1 MKKKILFIATLV
13 GMSMFTSC
21 HRFDFEEARQEAIRQ
36 NAEKVF
42 GDIDP
47 NQTWS
52 STVSGTVTITADASL
67 KEIARVQILTE
78 SPFMNPNARVV
89 ADAQVQKGQ
98 TVTLNYD
105 VLNSY
110 NRLIAACVD
119 SKGHYHIKGFDIGE
133 TNVSFKSGTT
143 RAARRAASN
152 LPDLSGVGL
161 DFDESIRSYNA
172 QRTLDNKNSWKGKG
186 WENDR
191 LWWATGS
198 ASSNGWTMSNA
209 TFYRDATALSESEAA
224 TLTDIFEASL
234 GRYEENKDPKNNLQL
249 INETS
254 AVQLY
259 GNHLEST
266 GETPITLRP
275 VQLASTEAHWC
286 DIYYYYFRTEDIP
299 AGATEAD
306 YIKTLPKFKAIDLHE
321 ERQAFSTS
329 TGVAVDK
336 PDVNFRRLHEYLL
349 PFYGNASEFAPEPSK
364 LSSYGYTTDGK
375 FYRIYN
381 DAGNPDKKIDP
392 SNHYITYA
400 DKLENLKEEYTNDIE
415 YQLWQIF
422 TNATDNSMML
432 YNVGSKKFMWWNN
445 GDYVEFKDIAEN
457 SLKNYTVYFSDG
469 AKTPYKYDDITNQK
483 VFILSA
489 AKNNFIKA
497 LIDIGRTLLFKGG
510 TNISGSFRT
519 TREWTIEE
527 YTYSGSASA
536 ITDCELSLD
545 YFPAG
550 GIIPPSTTPSAIIP
564 EGYKIGFMIRKDGG
578 ERTGKGDSNKQGCLY
593 GYGELNTEI
602 NTWGQFKTAVEKFG
616 MANNDPRM
624 ATFAANGKTYLTFE
638 EGSDAQFSDVI
649 LEMGGYDTESY
660 DSDPN
665 GNDEG
670 EQSVVTSYLYE
681 EQEVQ
686 GASYML
692 MFEDRPNTADYDMN
706 DVVLR
711 CKRLTGAYSNQ
722 VELSLVAA
730 GGTDDVVILM
740 GNLGTHV
747 EDDGYSFHNKE
758 VHMVFKVDKEV
769 GYSRFV
775 NTLPGS
781 TPIQPRVGVYELGE
795 GVTIPQF
802 LASISIYNKTTG
814 ETISVP
820 RTGEAPCAIILPF
833 DFQYPMERES
843 IIDAYN
849 EFLNWAQD
857 ATGHT
862 DWYNHITDDTVF
874 PIETIPGF
882 KKNK

>member
-133 TNVSFKSGTT
+133 TNFSFKSGTT

-381 DAGNPDKKIDP
+381 YSGNSKAKVEA
-392 SNHYITYA
+392 SNHYITYNESHE
-400 DKLENLKEEYTNDIE
+400 KNLKDEYTDDIE

-432 YNVGSKKFMWWNN
+432 YNVGGKKFMWWDN
-445 GDYVEFKDIAEN
+445 GNWVEMKDIAEN
-457 SLKNYTVYFSDG
+457 SLKNYTVYLTDG

-489 AKNNFIKA
+489 AKNNFVKA
-497 LIDIGRTLLFKGG
+497 MIDAGRAYLYKGG
-510 TNISGSFRT
+510 TNISGDFLFA
-519 TREWTIEE
+519 REWTFEK
-527 YTYSGSASA
+527 YDYSGSASA
-536 ITDCELSLD
+536 ITDLELSLD

-624 ATFAANGKTYLTFE
+624 ATCAANVKTYLTFE
-638 EGSDAQFSDVI
+638 EGADAQFSDVI

-670 EQSVVTSYLYE
+670 EQSVVTNYLYE
-681 EQEVQ
+681 EEESPT
-686 GASYML
+686 AMTYTL
-692 MFEDRPNTADYDMN
+692 MFEDRSASADYDMN

-711 CKRLTGAYSNQ
+711 CSRYPADPSC

-730 GGTDDVVILM
+730 GGTDDVIIR
-740 GNLGTHV
+740 GIEGTLIKNGGF
-747 EDDGYSFHNKE
+747 DLNDCE
-758 VHMVFKVDKEV
+758 VHELFGVQNKI
-769 GYSRFV
+769 GYERFV
-775 NTLPGS
+775 NTMDGY
-781 TPIQPRVGVYELGE
+781 PRVIPCKGIYKIADGL
-795 GVTIPQF
+795 TIPQF
-802 LASISIYNKTTG
+802 LAKIYIDNQTTG
-814 ETISVP
+814 IPVTVP
-820 RTGEAPCAIILPF
+820 RTGEAPLAIIMPY
-833 DFQYPMERES
+833 DFEYPKERES
-843 IIDAYN
+843 IVDAYKK
-849 EFLNWAQD
+849 FLNWAQNVKEYSN
-857 ATGHT
+857 
-862 DWYNHITDDTVF
+862 WYEEITPNTVY
-874 PIETIPGF
+874 PIENLF
-882 KKNK
+882 K

>member
-381 DAGNPDKKIDP
+381 YSGNSKAKVEA
-392 SNHYITYA
+392 SNHYITYNESHE
-400 DKLENLKEEYTNDIE
+400 KNLKDEYTDDIE

-432 YNVGSKKFMWWNN
+432 YNVGGKKFMWWDN
-445 GDYVEFKDIAEN
+445 GNWVEMKDIAEN
-457 SLKNYTVYFSDG
+457 SLKNYTVYLTDG
-469 AKTPYKYDDITNQK
+469 AKTPYEYKDITNQK

-489 AKNNFIKA
+489 AKNNFVKA
-497 LIDIGRTLLFKGG
+497 MIDAGRAYLYKGG
-510 TNISGSFRT
+510 TNISGDFLFA
-519 TREWTIEE
+519 REWTFEK
-527 YTYSGSASA
+527 YDYSGSASA
-536 ITDCELSLD
+536 ITDLELSLD

-638 EGSDAQFSDVI
+638 EGADAQFSDVI

-670 EQSVVTSYLYE
+670 KQSVVTNYLYE
-681 EQEVQ
+681 EEESPT
-686 GASYML
+686 AMTYTL
-692 MFEDRPNTADYDMN
+692 MFEDRSASADYDMN

-711 CKRLTGAYSNQ
+711 CSRYSDDPSC
-722 VELSLVAA
+722 VELTLVAA
-730 GGTDDVVILM
+730 GGTDDVIIR
-740 GNLGTHV
+740 GIEGTLI
-747 EDDGYSFHNKE
+747 EDGGIDFNGKE
-758 VHMVFKVDKEV
+758 VHKLYGVANAV
-769 GYSRFV
+769 GYDRFV
-775 NTLPGS
+775 NTMDDK
-781 TPIQPRVGVYELGE
+781 PRKSPRLGIYKIAD
-795 GVTIPQF
+795 GLTIPQF
-802 LASISIYNKTTG
+802 LAKIYIDNQTTG
-814 ETISVP
+814 IPVTVP
-820 RTGEAPCAIILPF
+820 RTGEAPLAIIMPY
-833 DFQYPMERES
+833 DFEYPKERES
-843 IIDAYN
+843 IVDAYKK
-849 EFLNWAQD
+849 FLNWAQNVKEYSN
-857 ATGHT
+857 
-862 DWYNHITDDTVF
+862 WYEEITPNTVY
-874 PIETIPGF
+874 PIENLF
-882 KKNK
+882 K

>member
-266 GETPITLRP
+266 GDAPITLRP
-275 VQLASTEAHWC
+275 VQLASTEAYWC

-299 AGATEAD
+299 AGTSEAD

-329 TGVAVDK
+329 TQVAVNQ
-336 PDVNFRRLHEYLL
+336 PDTNFCRLHEYIL
-349 PFYGNASEFAPEPSK
+349 PFYGNASEFTPQPST
-364 LSSYGYTTDGK
+364 LSTNGYSTDGK

-381 DAGNPDKKIDP
+381 ISDGAY
-392 SNHYITYA
+392 HYITNGGPNDDLKGAYT
-400 DKLENLKEEYTNDIE
+400 ENVED
-415 YQLWQIF
+415 QLWQIF
-422 TNATDNSMML
+422 DNNNDGTFMF
-432 YNVGSKKFMWWNN
+432 YNVGAKKFLWCNN
-445 GDYVEFKDIAEN
+445 GRPEIKDINES
-457 SLKNYTVYFSDG
+457 SLQSYTFYISDG
-469 AKTPYKYDDITNQK
+469 DKNPTESRTKVYIYSFNKGNNLKSDAGYRLGIGGSTKNQY
-483 VFILSA
+483 
-489 AKNNFIKA
+489 
-497 LIDIGRTLLFKGG
+497 
-510 TNISGSFRT
+510 
-519 TREWTIEE
+519 REWTFEE
-527 YTYSGSASA
+527 YAYSGSASA
-536 ITDCELSLD
+536 INDFELSLD

-550 GIIPPSTTPSAIIP
+550 SIAPPSTTPSAIIP

-593 GYGELNTEI
+593 GYGELNREI

-616 MANNDPRM
+616 MAVNAPRM
-624 ATFAANGKTYLTFE
+624 ATFASNGKTYLTFE
-638 EGSDAQFSDVI
+638 EGADAQYSDVI

-670 EQSVVTSYLYE
+670 KQSVVTNYLYE
-681 EQEVQ
+681 EEESPQ
-686 GASYML
+686 AMTYTL
-692 MFEDRPNTADYDMN
+692 MFEDRSASADYDMN

-711 CKRLTGAYSNQ
+711 CSRYSDDPSC
-722 VELSLVAA
+722 VELTLVAA
-730 GGTDDVVILM
+730 GGTDDVIIR
-740 GNLGTHV
+740 NIEGTLV
-747 EDDGYSFHNKE
+747 DGFELNNKE
-758 VHMVFKVDKEV
+758 VHERFGVAKSV
-769 GYSRFV
+769 GYDRFV
-775 NTLPGS
+775 NTMDGYPKKQTRTGIYKIADGL
-781 TPIQPRVGVYELGE
+781 
-795 GVTIPQF
+795 TIPQF
-802 LASISIYNKTTG
+802 LAKIYIDNQTTG
-814 ETISVP
+814 IPVTVP
-820 RTGEAPCAIILPF
+820 RTGEAPLAIIMPY
-833 DFQYPMERES
+833 DFEYPKERES
-843 IIDAYN
+843 IVDAYKK
-849 EFLNWAQD
+849 FLNWAQNVKEYS
-857 ATGHT
+857 
-862 DWYNHITDDTVF
+862 DWYEDITPNTVY
-874 PIETIPGF
+874 PIENLF
-882 KKNK
+882 K

>member
-381 DAGNPDKKIDP
+381 YSGNSKAKVEA
-392 SNHYITYA
+392 SNHYITYNESHE
-400 DKLENLKEEYTNDIE
+400 KNLKDEYTDDIE

-432 YNVGSKKFMWWNN
+432 YNVGGKKFMWWDN
-445 GDYVEFKDIAEN
+445 GNWVEMKDIAEN
-457 SLKNYTVYFSDG
+457 SLKNYTVYLTDG
-469 AKTPYKYDDITNQK
+469 AKTPYEYKDITNQK

-489 AKNNFIKA
+489 AKNNFVKA
-497 LIDIGRTLLFKGG
+497 MIDAGRAYLYKGG
-510 TNISGSFRT
+510 TNISGDFLFA
-519 TREWTIEE
+519 REWTFEK
-527 YTYSGSASA
+527 YDYSGSASA
-536 ITDCELSLD
+536 ITDLELSLD

-638 EGSDAQFSDVI
+638 EGADAQFSDVI

-670 EQSVVTSYLYE
+670 KQSVVTNYLYE
-681 EQEVQ
+681 EEESPT
-686 GASYML
+686 AMTYTL
-692 MFEDRPNTADYDMN
+692 MFEDRSASADYDMN

-711 CKRLTGAYSNQ
+711 CSRYSDDPSC
-722 VELSLVAA
+722 VELTLVAA
-730 GGTDDVVILM
+730 GGTDDVIIR
-740 GNLGTHV
+740 NIEGTLV
-747 EDDGYSFHNKE
+747 DGFELNNKE
-758 VHMVFKVDKEV
+758 VHERFGVAKSV
-769 GYSRFV
+769 GYDRFV
-775 NTLPGS
+775 NTMDGYPKKETRTGIYKIADGL
-781 TPIQPRVGVYELGE
+781 
-795 GVTIPQF
+795 TIPQF
-802 LASISIYNKTTG
+802 LAKIYIDNQTTG
-814 ETISVP
+814 IPVYVP
-820 RTGEAPCAIILPF
+820 RTGEAPLAIIMPY
-833 DFQYPMERES
+833 DFKYPKERES
-843 IIDAYN
+843 IVDAYKK
-849 EFLNWAQD
+849 FLNWAQSVKEYY
-857 ATGHT
+857 
-862 DWYNHITDDTVF
+862 DWYEEITPNTVY
-874 PIETIPGF
+874 PIENLF
-882 KKNK
+882 K

>member
-266 GETPITLRP
+266 GDAPITLRP
-275 VQLASTEAHWC
+275 VQLASTEAYWC

-299 AGATEAD
+299 AGTSEAD

-321 ERQAFSTS
+321 ERQSFSTS
-329 TGVAVDK
+329 TQVAVNQ
-336 PDVNFRRLHEYLL
+336 PDTNFCRLHEYIL
-349 PFYGNASEFAPEPSK
+349 PFYGNASEFTPQPST
-364 LSSYGYTTDGK
+364 LSTNGYSTDGK

-381 DAGNPDKKIDP
+381 ISDGAY
-392 SNHYITYA
+392 HYITNGGPNDDLKGAYT
-400 DKLENLKEEYTNDIE
+400 ENVED
-415 YQLWQIF
+415 QLWQIF
-422 TNATDNSMML
+422 DNNNDGTFMF
-432 YNVGSKKFMWWNN
+432 YNVGAKKFLWCNN
-445 GDYVEFKDIAEN
+445 GRPEIKDINES
-457 SLKNYTVYFSDG
+457 SLQSYTFYISDG
-469 AKTPYKYDDITNQK
+469 DKNPTESRTKVYIYSFNKGNNLKSDAGYRLGIGGSTKNQY
-483 VFILSA
+483 
-489 AKNNFIKA
+489 
-497 LIDIGRTLLFKGG
+497 
-510 TNISGSFRT
+510 
-519 TREWTIEE
+519 REWTFEE
-527 YTYSGSASA
+527 YAYSGSASA
-536 ITDCELSLD
+536 INDFELSLD

-550 GIIPPSTTPSAIIP
+550 SIAPPSTTPSAIIP

-638 EGSDAQFSDVI
+638 EGADAQFSDVI

-670 EQSVVTSYLYE
+670 KQSVVTNYLYE
-681 EQEVQ
+681 EEESPK
-686 GASYML
+686 AATYTL
-692 MFEDRPNTADYDMN
+692 MFEDRSASADYDMN

-711 CKRLTGAYSNQ
+711 CSRYSDDPSC
-722 VELSLVAA
+722 VELTLVAA
-730 GGTDDVVILM
+730 GGTDDVIIR
-740 GNLGTHV
+740 GIEGTLV
-747 EDDGYSFHNKE
+747 DGFELNNKE
-758 VHMVFKVDKEV
+758 VHERFGVAKSV
-769 GYSRFV
+769 GYDRFV
-775 NTLPGS
+775 NTMDGYSKKQTRTGIYKIADGL
-781 TPIQPRVGVYELGE
+781 
-795 GVTIPQF
+795 TIPQF
-802 LASISIYNKTTG
+802 LAKIYIDNQTTG
-814 ETISVP
+814 IPVYVP
-820 RTGEAPCAIILPF
+820 RTGEAPLAIIMPY
-833 DFQYPMERES
+833 DFEYPKERES
-843 IIDAYN
+843 IVDAYKK
-849 EFLNWAQD
+849 FLNWAQNVKEYS
-857 ATGHT
+857 
-862 DWYNHITDDTVF
+862 DWYEEITPNTVY
-874 PIETIPGF
+874 PIENLF
-882 KKNK
+882 K

>member
-266 GETPITLRP
+266 GEAPITLRP

-381 DAGNPDKKIDP
+381 YSGNSKAKVEA
-392 SNHYITYA
+392 SNHYITYNESHE
-400 DKLENLKEEYTNDIE
+400 KNLKDEYTDDIE

-432 YNVGSKKFMWWNN
+432 YNVGGKKFMWWDN
-445 GDYVEFKDIAEN
+445 GNWVEMKDIAEN
-457 SLKNYTVYFSDG
+457 SLKNYTVYLTDG
-469 AKTPYKYDDITNQK
+469 AKTPYEYKDITNQK

-489 AKNNFIKA
+489 AKNNFVKA
-497 LIDIGRTLLFKGG
+497 MIDAGRAYLYKGG
-510 TNISGSFRT
+510 TNISGDFLFA
-519 TREWTIEE
+519 REWTIEE

-638 EGSDAQFSDVI
+638 EGADAQFSDVI

-670 EQSVVTSYLYE
+670 KQSVVTNYLYE
-681 EQEVQ
+681 EEESPT
-686 GASYML
+686 AMTYTL
-692 MFEDRPNTADYDMN
+692 MFEDRSASADYDMN

-711 CKRLTGAYSNQ
+711 CSRYSDDPSC
-722 VELSLVAA
+722 VELTLVAA
-730 GGTDDVVILM
+730 GGTDDVIIR
-740 GNLGTHV
+740 GIEGTLI
-747 EDDGYSFHNKE
+747 EDGGIDFNGKE
-758 VHMVFKVDKEV
+758 VHKLFGVANAV
-769 GYSRFV
+769 GYDRFV
-775 NTLPGS
+775 NTMDDK
-781 TPIQPRVGVYELGE
+781 PRKSPRLGIYKIAD
-795 GVTIPQF
+795 GLTIPQF
-802 LASISIYNKTTG
+802 LAKIYIDNQTTG
-814 ETISVP
+814 IPVTVP
-820 RTGEAPCAIILPF
+820 RTGEAPLAIIMPY
-833 DFQYPMERES
+833 DFEYPKERES
-843 IIDAYN
+843 IVDAYKK
-849 EFLNWAQD
+849 FLNWAQNVKEYSN
-857 ATGHT
+857 
-862 DWYNHITDDTVF
+862 WYEEITPNTVY
-874 PIETIPGF
+874 PIENLF
-882 KKNK
+882 K

>member
-381 DAGNPDKKIDP
+381 YSGNSKAKVEA
-392 SNHYITYA
+392 SNHYITYNESH
-400 DKLENLKEEYTNDIE
+400 DKNLKDEYTDDIE

-432 YNVGSKKFMWWNN
+432 YNVGGKKFMWWDN
-445 GDYVEFKDIAEN
+445 GNWVEMKDIAEN
-457 SLKNYTVYFSDG
+457 SLKNYTVYLTDG
-469 AKTPYKYDDITNQK
+469 AKTPYEYKDITNQK

-489 AKNNFIKA
+489 AKNNFVKA
-497 LIDIGRTLLFKGG
+497 MIDAGRAYLYKGG
-510 TNISGSFRT
+510 TNISGDFLFA
-519 TREWTIEE
+519 REWTFEK
-527 YTYSGSASA
+527 YDYSGSASA
-536 ITDCELSLD
+536 ITDLELSLD

-578 ERTGKGDSNKQGCLY
+578 ERTGEGDSNKQGCLY

-638 EGSDAQFSDVI
+638 EGADAQFSDVI

-670 EQSVVTSYLYE
+670 KQSVVTNYLYE
-681 EQEVQ
+681 EEESPT
-686 GASYML
+686 AMTYTL
-692 MFEDRPNTADYDMN
+692 MFEDRSASADYDMN

-711 CKRLTGAYSNQ
+711 CSRYSDDPSC
-722 VELSLVAA
+722 VELTLVAA
-730 GGTDDVVILM
+730 GGTDDVIIR
-740 GNLGTHV
+740 GIEGTLI
-747 EDDGYSFHNKE
+747 EDGGIDFNGKE
-758 VHMVFKVDKEV
+758 VHKLFGVANAV
-769 GYSRFV
+769 GYDRFV
-775 NTLPGS
+775 NTMDDK
-781 TPIQPRVGVYELGE
+781 PRKSPRLGIYKIAD
-795 GVTIPQF
+795 GLTIPQF
-802 LASISIYNKTTG
+802 LAKIYIDNQTTG
-814 ETISVP
+814 IPVTVP
-820 RTGEAPCAIILPF
+820 RTGEAPLAIIMPY
-833 DFQYPMERES
+833 DFEYPKERES
-843 IIDAYN
+843 IVDAYKK
-849 EFLNWAQD
+849 FLNWAQNVKEYSN
-857 ATGHT
+857 
-862 DWYNHITDDTVF
+862 WYEEITPNTVY
-874 PIETIPGF
+874 PIENLF
-882 KKNK
+882 K